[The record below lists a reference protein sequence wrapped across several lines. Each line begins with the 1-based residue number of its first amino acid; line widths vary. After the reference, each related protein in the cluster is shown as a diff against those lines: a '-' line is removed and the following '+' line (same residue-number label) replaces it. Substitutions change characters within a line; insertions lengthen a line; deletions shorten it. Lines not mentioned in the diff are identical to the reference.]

1 MLLNK
6 IIDEYTFV
14 YIEYLTLTANK
25 NRLDVETEK
34 SKKTIVDTKTKLK
47 NIETFFR
54 LTSYSFHQEGKFGPI
69 KLI

>member
-34 SKKTIVDTKTKLK
+34 SKKPIVDTKTKL
-47 NIETFFR
+47 I
-54 LTSYSFHQEGKFGPI
+54 
-69 KLI
+69 